1 MDEKVYEQAQAL
13 TERLTRAGVEQ
24 ALQCH
29 LVMSQRG
36 TAFLDKL
43 SEELGADALAMAIH
57 RYYQQQDAAIP
68 AIYRPWTQPGEK

>member
-29 LVMSQRG
+29 LE
-36 TAFLDKL
+36 APLEL
-43 SEELGADALAMAIH
+43 SLIH
-57 RYYQQQDAAIP
+57 I
-68 AIYRPWTQPGEK
+68 